1 MRHFH
6 CIGCDAAFCWA
17 YLLKKHIDKCP
28 DRGGRSAPSHI
39 FLSRPNVAD
48 TPGDALD
55 RLTKKDIIPSVFDEV
70 DMRLTRAS
78 LGIRGNG
85 PILQDPFT
93 DDRWMGIFR
102 VKEFGHRAASSQH
115 VVLIYDIRPSFWIL
129 NCRQKGE
136 ARRFASNEGVLAL
149 PRIGSVTLA
158 FCLRIWSIFSRRL
171 KYRGSQE
178 EYPS

>member
-28 DRGGRSAPSHI
+28 DRGGGSAPSHI